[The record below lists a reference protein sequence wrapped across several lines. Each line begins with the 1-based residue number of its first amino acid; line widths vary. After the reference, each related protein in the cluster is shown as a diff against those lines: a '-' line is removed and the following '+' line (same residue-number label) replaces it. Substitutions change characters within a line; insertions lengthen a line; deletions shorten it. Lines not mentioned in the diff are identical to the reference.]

1 MQQIDA
7 LTGTKTAGKPTTTTG
22 IWAPAPKQEAK
33 PTSML
38 GANSLLAKLYE
49 GPANN
54 ENDENKPKWNFK
66 PLTAAEKNIEAE
78 TIKSELC
85 AQIAQRDKTIE

>member
-1 MQQIDA
+1 MQQKEKLMQQIDT

-49 GPANN
+49 GNG
-54 ENDENKPKWNFK
+54 NDEMM
-66 PLTAAEKNIEAE
+66 
-78 TIKSELC
+78 
-85 AQIAQRDKTIE
+85 KTNQSGTSNP